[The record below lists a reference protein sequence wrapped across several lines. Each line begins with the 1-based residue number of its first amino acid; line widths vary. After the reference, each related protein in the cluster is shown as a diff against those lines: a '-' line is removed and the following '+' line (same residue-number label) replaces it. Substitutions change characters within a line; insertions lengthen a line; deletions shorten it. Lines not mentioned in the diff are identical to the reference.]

1 MGPKAEGGAH
11 TNPGKTA
18 KPNLPAWIQTL
29 VRKVSCSLKML
40 KLQREIKTVLPCW
53 IKSVFPEMFHGL
65 VEVKGWDSEKEGK
78 NVLPCN
84 CGSVCEQGRA
94 CGDVFAC
101 GMAGNREAA
110 SRQGIWQPLPAGRA
124 AGWMALESERGL
136 LSAHGEQGAT
146 LKSVL
151 LDGTDT
157 PKPFCS
163 FYLEPRKCAVFFAA
177 IRGNR
182 ESRLA
187 VKS

>member
-78 NVLPCN
+78 KVLPVPVARCVSKAERVGM
-84 CGSVCEQGRA
+84 CLHVGWQGIGKQPVGRA
-94 CGDVFAC
+94 FGSP
-101 GMAGNREAA
+101 
-110 SRQGIWQPLPAGRA
+110 SRQAEQLG
-124 AGWMALESERGL
+124 GWHWRVRRGL
-136 LSAHGEQGAT
+136 LPAHREQGAT
-146 LKSVL
+146 LQAAL

-163 FYLEPRKCAVFFAA
+163 FYLEPRKCAVFSAA
-177 IRGNR
+177 TRGR
-182 ESRLA
+182 GKAGLL
-187 VKS
+187 